1 MILKSINYWSYP
13 GGLDGS
19 LALPD
24 FFAKAKA
31 HGFEAV
37 EVAIGHEGHLNVDAT
52 EADCK
57 TILEQAAAAGVKVAS
72 VASGTYWAR
81 AVADADPELRALAIE
96 DLKKMLQ
103 ITAWLGC
110 TTLLTIPGAVDVFFL
125 PDRPA
130 QPYAQVKDLAFKG
143 MKECLPTAEAVGVRM
158 GIENVWNKFLLS
170 PTEMCDFIDS
180 FESDFVG
187 SYFDVGNVMPWG
199 HPQDWLRTLGHRVVG
214 IHFKDFKCS
223 IGTIDGFVD
232 LLQGDVNWPEVMK
245 AIEEIGYDGPIPT
258 EMIPGYT
265 HHPEARCANT
275 STSMDYILGRRS

>member
-31 HGFEAV
+31 HGYEAV
-37 EVAIGHEGHLNVDAT
+37 EVAIGHEGHLNVDAS
-52 EADCK
+52 EADCQA
-57 TILEQAAAAGVKVAS
+57 ILAQAEAAGVKVAS

-81 AVADADPELRALAIE
+81 SVGDEDMEARAGAIE

-103 ITAWLGC
+103 ITSWLGC
-110 TTLLTIPGAVDVFFL
+110 RTLLTIPGAVDVFFL
-125 PDRPA
+125 PDRPR
-130 QPYAQVKDLAFKG
+130 QNYAEVKQRAYSG
-143 MKECLPTAEAVGVRM
+143 MRECLPTAEACDVRM

-180 FESDFVG
+180 FDSAHLG
-187 SYFDVGNVMPWG
+187 SYFDVGNIMPYG
-199 HPQDWLRTLGHRVVG
+199 HPEDWLRTLGHRVVG
-214 IHFKDFKCS
+214 IHFKDFRMS
-223 IGTIDGFVD
+223 VGNINGFVD
-232 LLQGDVNWPEVMK
+232 ILEGDVNWPEVMA
-245 AIEEIGYDGPIPT
+245 AIEEIQYSGPIAA

-265 HHPEARCANT
+265 HYPEVRCMNT
-275 STSMDYILGRRS
+275 STAMDHIFGRA